1 MCCSIPYWSTPVLEY
16 PISIH
21 LYDIYSENLKEY
33 ICTSAVVAM
42 YVRGKLSTRL
52 PSEIEMTMG
61 KKRQRQD
68 PVQEIYQEVTSI
80 APRPSTGLPGTP
92 HSFFASSYD
101 VQVLSSTIV
110 VHGHANG
117 LCIVCLNQVPASNV
131 KSIDYLVTAAPDCS
145 AAERRKR
152 QATLLKKGI
161 QSKTAIHGIVL
172 PTTILANLV
181 LEDGTIQ
188 PIHAGVW
195 GTIVELNDNMSP
207 ELLRRDPLLDGY
219 LAIIQPATG
228 AFPPRTLDLL
238 RGDEGGNKKTCNDD
252 DRDD

>member
-1 MCCSIPYWSTPVLEY
+1 
-16 PISIH
+16 
-21 LYDIYSENLKEY
+21 
-33 ICTSAVVAM
+33 
-42 YVRGKLSTRL
+42 
-52 PSEIEMTMG
+52 MG

-68 PVQEIYQEVTSI
+68 PVQEIYQEVTRI
-80 APRPSTGLPGTP
+80 TPRPSTGFPGTP

-101 VQVLSSTIV
+101 VKVLSSTIV

-117 LCIVCLNQVPASNV
+117 LCIVCLNRAPVLNV
-131 KSIDYLVTAAPDCS
+131 RTIDYLVTAAPDCS

-161 QSKTAIHGIVL
+161 HSKVTIDGIVL
-172 PTTILANLV
+172 PSTILANLV

-195 GTIVELNDNMSP
+195 GTIVELNENMSP
-207 ELLRRDPLLDGY
+207 ELLKRDPLLDGY

-228 AFPPRTLDLL
+228 IFPPRTLDPLH
-238 RGDEGGNKKTCNDD
+238 RDEGGNKKICKDD
-252 DRDD
+252 DRVSGTHY